1 MCVCVFVCIYSF
13 ALHHTQLGLSFVCVQ
28 DALTI
33 QDQKVLSKM
42 KRLNAQK
49 HITQTKQHQLEEL
62 EREYQRMRAEA
73 GGGAQP
79 ADAHARK
86 KEEDAM
92 VGTAPYRKC
101 VYTGSAKEI
110 MM

>member
-1 MCVCVFVCIYSF
+1 MSLLMLWFIISC
-13 ALHHTQLGLSFVCVQ
+13 AQ

-33 QDQKVLSKM
+33 QDQKVLSKI

-49 HITQTKQHQLEEL
+49 HITRTKQQQLEGL
-62 EREYQRMRAEA
+62 EQEYQRVKAKA
-73 GGGAQP
+73 GGGIQS

-92 VGTAPYRKC
+92 VVNAL
-101 VYTGSAKEI
+101 
-110 MM
+110 